1 MSYFHTADAFCTR
14 MFDFNFFDSIRA
26 SEDEFASTWT
36 NEVVHIKSDVISIIV
51 SSFHLLDIF
60 VNELKTS

>member
-1 MSYFHTADAFCTR
+1 MNLPA
-14 MFDFNFFDSIRA
+14 
-26 SEDEFASTWT
+26 TWA